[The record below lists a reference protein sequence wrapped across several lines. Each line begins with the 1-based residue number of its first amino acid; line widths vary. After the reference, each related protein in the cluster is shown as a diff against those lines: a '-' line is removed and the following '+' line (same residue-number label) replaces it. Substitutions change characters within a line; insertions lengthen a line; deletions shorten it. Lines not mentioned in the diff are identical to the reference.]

1 MAVPVLNCRY
11 KNVNS
16 FCNEIY
22 PIVLNE
28 YVKRKSEGKHYTLP
42 SVCMAQAGLESGWNL
57 KASTLFGIK
66 GEGVVL
72 DTTEYINGELIK
84 VSASFKSYPTIAAAV
99 QGYYDLMNGSNYNDA
114 TYPTATTYEAQIN
127 GLTNAVNGNKDAD
140 GNVVGYNY
148 ATDPDYA
155 KKLLRIIN
163 SYGLA
168 IFDEYAE
175 SISTEG
181 SESKSEND
189 NIKAGAK
196 VYLTSAPT
204 YVSSTATVA
213 NKTRTGYFYLWSA
226 EVLNGRIRLTNLAS
240 RVGKSGQVTCWVD
253 VASLTFK

>member
-1 MAVPVLNCRY
+1 MSVPVLTCRY
-11 KNVNS
+11 KNVNN

-28 YVKRKSEGKHYTLP
+28 FVKRKSEGKHYTLP

-66 GEGVVL
+66 GEGVTL

-99 QGYYDLMNGSNYNDA
+99 QGYYDLMNGTNYNDA
-114 TYPTATTYEAQIN
+114 TYPEATTYEAQIT
-127 GLTNAVNGNKDAD
+127 GLTNAVSGNKDAN
-140 GNVVGYNY
+140 GNIVGYNY
-148 ATDPDYA
+148 ATDPNYA
-155 KKLLRIIN
+155 SKLLRIIK
-163 SYGLA
+163 SYGLT
-168 IFDEYAE
+168 IFDDYAE
-175 SISTEG
+175 TISAEDNKK
-181 SESKSEND
+181 ESPDN
-189 NIKAGAK
+189 NIKAGAR

-204 YVSSTATVA
+204 YVSSTASVV

-240 RVGKSGQVTCWVD
+240 RVGVAGQVTCWVD
-253 VASLTFK
+253 VNSLTFK